1 MTPAVLKWIEIQSWR
16 RQLRCS
22 GKSTK
27 FYQVSRGLRRIRPGR
42 GKPWL
47 HPTKGNEDM
56 MITFTSHASQK
67 FSMQKDLAM
76 VLLGVIGKTLG
87 ERGVITPEE
96 MPHAI
101 DRLKRAIKDDT
112 HQAHIKVAELSAS
125 ELDENGEEEPPHL
138 GQRAYPL
145 LHMLEESLVEQSSVL
160 WGV

>member
-1 MTPAVLKWIEIQSWR
+1 
-16 RQLRCS
+16 
-22 GKSTK
+22 
-27 FYQVSRGLRRIRPGR
+27 
-42 GKPWL
+42 
-47 HPTKGNEDM
+47 

-101 DRLKRAIKDDT
+101 DRLRLAIKDDT
-112 HQAHIKVAELSAS
+112 HQAHIKVAELATP

-145 LHMLEESLVEQSSVL
+145 LHMLEESLGEQTPVM

>member
-1 MTPAVLKWIEIQSWR
+1 MTPAVLNWIEIQFWR

-27 FYQVSRGLRRIRPGR
+27 FYQVSRGLRGIRPSHGNPR
-42 GKPWL
+42 PPPNQGKQ
-47 HPTKGNEDM
+47 EI

-112 HQAHIKVAELSAS
+112 HQAHIKVAELSAA

>member
-1 MTPAVLKWIEIQSWR
+1 LFGEKYEILSGEPQSQAYPPSAVATFGSQHRSN
-16 RQLRCS
+16 
-22 GKSTK
+22 
-27 FYQVSRGLRRIRPGR
+27 RGNLNI
-42 GKPWL
+42 
-47 HPTKGNEDM
+47 

-112 HQAHIKVAELSAS
+112 HQAHIHVAELAAK
-125 ELDENGEEEPPHL
+125 EDEDGEEEPPHL

-145 LHMLEESLVEQSSVL
+145 LHMLEESQVEQTPVM

>member
-1 MTPAVLKWIEIQSWR
+1 
-16 RQLRCS
+16 
-22 GKSTK
+22 
-27 FYQVSRGLRRIRPGR
+27 
-42 GKPWL
+42 
-47 HPTKGNEDM
+47 

-112 HQAHIKVAELSAS
+112 HQAHIKVAELSAP
-125 ELDENGEEEPPHL
+125 ELDDDGEEEPPHL

-145 LHMLEESLVEQSSVL
+145 LHMLEESLVEKSSVL

>member
-1 MTPAVLKWIEIQSWR
+1 
-16 RQLRCS
+16 
-22 GKSTK
+22 
-27 FYQVSRGLRRIRPGR
+27 
-42 GKPWL
+42 
-47 HPTKGNEDM
+47 

-101 DRLKRAIKDDT
+101 ERLKRAIKDDS
-112 HQAHIKVAELSAS
+112 HHAHIQVAELSGQP
-125 ELDENGEEEPPHL
+125 DEEGEDEPPHL

-145 LHMLEESLVEQSSVL
+145 LHMLEESLQESANVM

>member
-1 MTPAVLKWIEIQSWR
+1 
-16 RQLRCS
+16 
-22 GKSTK
+22 
-27 FYQVSRGLRRIRPGR
+27 
-42 GKPWL
+42 
-47 HPTKGNEDM
+47 
-56 MITFTSHASQK
+56 MITFTSHESQS

-112 HQAHIKVAELSAS
+112 HQAHIKVAELTARDD
-125 ELDENGEEEPPHL
+125 DEGGEEPPHL
-138 GQRAYPL
+138 GQRAYLL
-145 LHMLEESLVEQSSVL
+145 LHMLEESLPKNATVM

>member
-1 MTPAVLKWIEIQSWR
+1 
-16 RQLRCS
+16 
-22 GKSTK
+22 
-27 FYQVSRGLRRIRPGR
+27 
-42 GKPWL
+42 
-47 HPTKGNEDM
+47 

-101 DRLKRAIKDDT
+101 ERLKRAIKDDT
-112 HQAHIKVAELSAS
+112 HYAHIQVAELSAQP
-125 ELDENGEEEPPHL
+125 DEEEDEPPHL

-145 LHMLEESLVEQSSVL
+145 LHMLEESLQENANVM

>member
-1 MTPAVLKWIEIQSWR
+1 
-16 RQLRCS
+16 
-22 GKSTK
+22 
-27 FYQVSRGLRRIRPGR
+27 
-42 GKPWL
+42 
-47 HPTKGNEDM
+47 
-56 MITFTSHASQK
+56 
-67 FSMQKDLAM
+67 MQKDLAM

-101 DRLKRAIKDDT
+101 DRLKLAIKDDT
-112 HQAHIKVAELSAS
+112 HQAHIKVAELATP

-145 LHMLEESLVEQSSVL
+145 LHMLEESLGEQTPVM

>member
-1 MTPAVLKWIEIQSWR
+1 
-16 RQLRCS
+16 
-22 GKSTK
+22 
-27 FYQVSRGLRRIRPGR
+27 
-42 GKPWL
+42 
-47 HPTKGNEDM
+47 

-101 DRLKRAIKDDT
+101 DRLKLAIKDDT
-112 HQAHIKVAELSAS
+112 HQAHIKVAELTVKDDDS
-125 ELDENGEEEPPHL
+125 EEEPPHI

-145 LHMLEESLVEQSSVL
+145 LHMLEESLVEKANVL

>member
-1 MTPAVLKWIEIQSWR
+1 
-16 RQLRCS
+16 
-22 GKSTK
+22 
-27 FYQVSRGLRRIRPGR
+27 
-42 GKPWL
+42 
-47 HPTKGNEDM
+47 

-87 ERGVITPEE
+87 DRGVITPEE

-101 DRLKRAIKDDT
+101 ERLKRAIKDDT
-112 HQAHIKVAELSAS
+112 HQAHIQVAELTVK
-125 ELDENGEEEPPHL
+125 EGDDGEEEPPHL

-145 LHMLEESLVEQSSVL
+145 LHMLEESQKEGANVL

>member
-1 MTPAVLKWIEIQSWR
+1 
-16 RQLRCS
+16 
-22 GKSTK
+22 
-27 FYQVSRGLRRIRPGR
+27 
-42 GKPWL
+42 
-47 HPTKGNEDM
+47 

-101 DRLKRAIKDDT
+101 ERLKLAIKYDT
-112 HQAHIKVAELSAS
+112 HQAHIKVAELTVKD
-125 ELDENGEEEPPHL
+125 DEDGEDEPPHL

-145 LHMLEESLVEQSSVL
+145 LHMLEESLQEQANVL

>member
-1 MTPAVLKWIEIQSWR
+1 
-16 RQLRCS
+16 
-22 GKSTK
+22 
-27 FYQVSRGLRRIRPGR
+27 
-42 GKPWL
+42 
-47 HPTKGNEDM
+47 

-101 DRLKRAIKDDT
+101 ERLKRAIKDDT
-112 HQAHIKVAELSAS
+112 HHAHIQVAELSAQP
-125 ELDENGEEEPPHL
+125 DEEEDGPPHL

-145 LHMLEESLVEQSSVL
+145 LHMLEESLQENANVM

>member
-1 MTPAVLKWIEIQSWR
+1 
-16 RQLRCS
+16 
-22 GKSTK
+22 
-27 FYQVSRGLRRIRPGR
+27 
-42 GKPWL
+42 
-47 HPTKGNEDM
+47 
-56 MITFTSHASQK
+56 
-67 FSMQKDLAM
+67 M

-112 HQAHIKVAELSAS
+112 HQAHIKVAELTLKEDDDS
-125 ELDENGEEEPPHL
+125 EEEPPHL

-145 LHMLEESLVEQSSVL
+145 LHMLEESLVEKSSVL

>member
-1 MTPAVLKWIEIQSWR
+1 
-16 RQLRCS
+16 
-22 GKSTK
+22 
-27 FYQVSRGLRRIRPGR
+27 
-42 GKPWL
+42 
-47 HPTKGNEDM
+47 

-101 DRLKRAIKDDT
+101 ERLRRAIKDDT
-112 HQAHIKVAELSAS
+112 HQAHIQVAELSARP
-125 ELDENGEEEPPHL
+125 EEEGEDEPPHL

-145 LHMLEESLVEQSSVL
+145 LHMLEESLRENANVM